1 MRHLMSLLKQEQ
13 LTDVLTQ
20 NMSLLCLFRHPAL
33 TCSPIIRC
41 RSFTTNI
48 IDTKGYVA
56 NIGLEVHAQ
65 LKTKSKLFSPSSAS
79 YDKAAPNSNVSLFD
93 ASLPGTLPVLNKHCL
108 EQVLKTSL
116 ALNCRLSPFS
126 SFDRKHYFYADL
138 PLGYQI
144 TQHWHPIAT
153 EGYIDFV
160 VYQAKNPKDEPYVKR
175 ALVEKVQL
183 EQDSGKTL
191 QDVDNNRLLIDLNRC
206 GCALA
211 EIVFSPNVQTG
222 HEAACLIRDLILTL
236 KNVSTCNCKLEEGD
250 LRVDANISVRKEDE
264 DRLGTR
270 TEVKNLNSLRSIQ
283 RAIDY
288 EIIRQIAFVKSGGA
302 VKNETMRFDVT
313 AGETVVMRDKESAS
327 DYRFMPEANLP
338 VIRIRDDSV
347 GLSSDGDAI
356 DVTQFRE
363 DIPDQPQ
370 VLREQ
375 FMEKYGVNLW
385 TAAHLFQQPELKD
398 IFVQLMDGNDERA
411 GHVVANFLFT
421 SFTNALDACKM
432 KIEDSNRLSLQD
444 IGIIVDKLQKNE
456 IPFLVAE
463 DLVSLKCR
471 GEVKSPDQLIEDM
484 GCKKI
489 SDEDQVRTICEDVI
503 SRYPKRAREVSDK
516 GKKFAFNSL
525 LENVVKESNH
535 CIDRGVIEEMLLKLL
550 QPPGGVV
557 KNSKQRK
564 LEASA

>member
-1 MRHLMSLLKQEQ
+1 MLVQRQ
-13 LTDVLTQ
+13 LHQ
-20 NMSLLCLFRHPAL
+20 NMSLMFLFRHPGL
-33 TCSPIIRC
+33 TCSPVIRC

-48 IDTKGYVA
+48 IDTSGYVA

-65 LKTKSKLFSPSSAS
+65 LKTRSKLFSPSSS
-79 YDKAAPNSNVSLFD
+79 WYDKAAPNSNVSFFD
-93 ASLPGTLPVLNKHCL
+93 ASLPGTLPVLNKMCL

-116 ALNCRLSPFS
+116 SLNCRLSPFS

-144 TQHWHPIAT
+144 TQHWYPIAT
-153 EGYIDFV
+153 EGFVDFV
-160 VYQAKNPKDEPYVKR
+160 VYHPKNPKDEPYLKR

-191 QDVDNNRLLIDLNRC
+191 QDNENNRLLIDLNRA

-211 EIVFSPNVQTG
+211 EIVFAPSITTG

-236 KNVSTCNCKLEEGD
+236 KNVGTCNCKLEEGD
-250 LRVDANISVRKEDE
+250 LRVDANISVRREDE

-270 TEVKNLNSLRSIQ
+270 TEVKNLNSLTSI
-283 RAIDY
+283 RKAIDY
-288 EIIRQIAFVKSGGA
+288 EIQRQIEIVKSGGE
-302 VKNETMRFDVT
+302 VKNETMRFDVV
-313 AGETVVMRDKESAS
+313 ASETVVMRDKESVS

-356 DVTQFRE
+356 DVTYMKE
-363 DIPDQPQ
+363 EIPDQPQ
-370 VLREQ
+370 VLRVQ
-375 FMEKYGVNLW
+375 FMEKYGVDLW

-398 IFVQLMDGNDERA
+398 IFIQLMEENSKRRGS
-411 GHVVANFLFT
+411 VVSNFLIT
-421 SFTNALDACKM
+421 SYTKALETCKI
-432 KIEDSNRLSLQD
+432 KFEDSHGLSIQD
-444 IGIIVDKLQKNE
+444 MGIIVDKLQKDE

-463 DLVSLKCR
+463 DLVSLKVR

-489 SDEDQVRTICEDVI
+489 SDEEQVRTICEEVI
-503 SRYPKRAREVSDK
+503 SRHPKRAKEVSSK

-525 LENVVKESNH
+525 MDNVIKASNH
-535 CIDRGVIEEMLLKLL
+535 CIEKEVIEEMLLKLL